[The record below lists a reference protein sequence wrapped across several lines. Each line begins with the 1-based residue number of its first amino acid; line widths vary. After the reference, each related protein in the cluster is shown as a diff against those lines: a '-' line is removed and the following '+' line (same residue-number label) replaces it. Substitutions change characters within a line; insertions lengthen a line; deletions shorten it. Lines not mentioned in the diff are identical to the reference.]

1 MDWVIPDEGKTKIL
15 DEVFRLSTTRESFVL
30 DQWLTGGPV
39 DDDSTG
45 ADFTLATYT
54 GYAQI
59 AIARSDWGAA
69 TDTAHIGN
77 IIKTVNPVFTC
88 TAGSPQTVAGLL
100 LRGATSGI
108 IYAGC
113 NYSPTIAMAP
123 TATDTINPLKVSDKT
138 FV

>member
-15 DEVFRLSTTRESFVL
+15 DEIFRLTTARESFVL
-30 DQWLTGGPV
+30 DQWVSGGPV

-45 ADFTLATYT
+45 ADFTLASYT

-59 AIARSDWGAA
+59 AIARADWNVA
-69 TDTAHIGN
+69 TDAAHIGS
-77 IIKTVNPVFTC
+77 IEKTTNPVFTC
-88 TAGSPQTVAGLL
+88 TGGSPQTIAGLL

-113 NYSPTIAMAP
+113 NYSPTISMANG
-123 TATDTINPLKVSDKT
+123 ATDTINPLKVSDKT
-138 FV
+138 FA